1 MTFQRYWS
9 LLLLLPFLSCSV
21 LKEDDHAQRTYHPNG
36 KLHKEINKDKSGT
49 GTYKEYFDNGQLFQ
63 EVTFVNNLREGM
75 VKQYYNTGIL
85 YQETPYKKGRSH
97 GIQKRYRRSG
107 ALMSE
112 VPYHE
117 GNICKGLKEYTVD
130 GKVKERYPT
139 IVVNTINNVRND
151 GTFIVELSLSDSTKN
166 DVEYFK
172 GKLTEGKYL
181 SEGLQRFGNVK
192 EGVGKLV
199 YKIKKGSVIDHE
211 EYFVARVRTYQGN
224 YYLAETTVPLSI
236 RF

>member
-1 MTFQRYWS
+1 MTIQRYWS
-9 LLLLLPFLSCSV
+9 ILLLIPFLSCSK
-21 LKEDDHAQRTYHPNG
+21 LKDDEKDQRTYHPNG
-36 KLHKEINKDKSGT
+36 NLHKEIIKDKDGN

-63 EVTFVNNLREGM
+63 EVTFVNDLREGI

-85 YQETPYKKGRSH
+85 YQETPYKKGRMH
-97 GIQKRYRRSG
+97 GVQKRYRRSG

-130 GKVKERYPT
+130 GKLKERYPT
-139 IVVNTINNVRND
+139 IVVNTINNIKRD

-172 GKLTEGKYL
+172 GKLTDGKYL
-181 SEGLQRFGNVK
+181 SEELQKFGKV
-192 EGVGKLV
+192 EDGVGRLV
-199 YKIKKGSVIDHE
+199 YKIEKDAIIDRKEH
-211 EYFVARVRTYQGN
+211 YVARVRTYQGN
-224 YYLAETTVPLSI
+224 YHLAEVTLPLSI
-236 RF
+236 GM